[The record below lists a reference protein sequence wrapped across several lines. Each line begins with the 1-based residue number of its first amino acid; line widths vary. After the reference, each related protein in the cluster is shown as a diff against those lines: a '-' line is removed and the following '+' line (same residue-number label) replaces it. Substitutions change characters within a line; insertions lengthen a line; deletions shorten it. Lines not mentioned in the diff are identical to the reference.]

1 MLNQNVLKT
10 WRTQGRA
17 WPLLRTGALHRCA
30 SQARASVLCP
40 RKSAGRWSC
49 SSQICGPGS
58 PIWLICPGLSTLCLP
73 ISRLWPCQVRTL
85 QPFSW
90 GLQPAGH
97 FEIVYMPGRPQHFLP
112 PQSSRGSSRDG
123 EVVKVGVTSV
133 DYVDSFTISGS
144 CRVLINADLQGCT
157 AFAKFSEM
165 GQCFKLQLLL
175 PPHPEFSLCPQGC
188 PQTHQPPLWVEVL
201 HSGNTRTYF
210 WLF

>member
-1 MLNQNVLKT
+1 MWARESHLAHLSWSQHTLPSHIQTLALSGKDT
-10 WRTQGRA
+10 PA
-17 WPLLRTGALHRCA
+17 ILR
-30 SQARASVLCP
+30 
-40 RKSAGRWSC
+40 
-49 SSQICGPGS
+49 
-58 PIWLICPGLSTLCLP
+58 
-73 ISRLWPCQVRTL
+73 PCQVRTL